1 MGTNADVFEMDPMED
16 GGEPDGGYLEVPAD
30 DDAATGEGDARSFA
44 ERMADELG
52 DDPSADWFRNQG
64 WQSPQD
70 VERSFRETKGELTR
84 LQQEYAR
91 TLDAFRDSEEVP
103 QQDDM
108 GVDAGEIAQIAQLI
122 DSGQV
127 DAGQAIAHLFQNVMP
142 KMLDARV
149 GSLVQQSVTP
159 VQSGLEQ
166 MQLRDALSEMEGMYG
181 KQKAKELAREV
192 MPLLD
197 QNPYNSTPEGM
208 KQLFHAAY
216 GRTALA
222 NERRQRK
229 ARDMDTVDQSSR
241 TRQQTKDTAAALQN
255 WLLNP

>member
-142 KMLDARV
+142 KMLDV
-149 GSLVQQSVTP
+149 EIT
-159 VQSGLEQ
+159 
-166 MQLRDALSEMEGMYG
+166 
-181 KQKAKELAREV
+181 
-192 MPLLD
+192 
-197 QNPYNSTPEGM
+197 T
-208 KQLFHAAY
+208 
-216 GRTALA
+216 
-222 NERRQRK
+222 
-229 ARDMDTVDQSSR
+229 
-241 TRQQTKDTAAALQN
+241 
-255 WLLNP
+255 WLPRS